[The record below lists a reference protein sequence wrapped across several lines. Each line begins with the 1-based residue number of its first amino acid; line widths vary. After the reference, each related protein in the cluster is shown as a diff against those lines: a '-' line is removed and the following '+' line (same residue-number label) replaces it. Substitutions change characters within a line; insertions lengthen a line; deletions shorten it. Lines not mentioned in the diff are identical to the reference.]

1 LKRQVF
7 SFTQEGKSSSE
18 LKYWNYSVVLRK
30 DRRLALFSAVNVDA
44 NQRPQNA
51 GRDGDRWYSDPRV
64 GTDFEIGAEFY
75 AEQRTF
81 EIDRSANPFDR
92 GHLTRRLDAQW
103 GPNEM
108 LAKRNGDDSFHWT
121 NCSPQHWQLNQGKKR
136 WLGLEEYVIQT
147 FSQETGRACVINGPV
162 FDAPLSKERSDGQM
176 PNIAGRS
183 HPDPTFGGVAIPK
196 LFFKVVS
203 CQGENRQLRVAA
215 FLMSQEDLLRTIDR
229 LKGMPP
235 LPEEILTPAEARL
248 YQVNLTD
255 LERVTGL
262 DFGHLR
268 DAEVLVTEG
277 ARART
282 PRMIGDFE
290 DVRM

>member
-1 LKRQVF
+1 
-7 SFTQEGKSSSE
+7 
-18 LKYWNYSVVLRK
+18 
-30 DRRLALFSAVNVDA
+30 
-44 NQRPQNA
+44 
-51 GRDGDRWYSDPRV
+51 
-64 GTDFEIGAEFY
+64 
-75 AEQRTF
+75 
-81 EIDRSANPFDR
+81 
-92 GHLTRRLDAQW
+92 
-103 GPNEM
+103 
-108 LAKRNGDDSFHWT
+108 
-121 NCSPQHWQLNQGKKR
+121 
-136 WLGLEEYVIQT
+136 
-147 FSQETGRACVINGPV
+147 
-162 FDAPLSKERSDGQM
+162 
-176 PNIAGRS
+176 
-183 HPDPTFGGVAIPK
+183 
-196 LFFKVVS
+196 
-203 CQGENRQLRVAA
+203 
-215 FLMSQEDLLRTIDR
+215 MSQEDLLRTIDR